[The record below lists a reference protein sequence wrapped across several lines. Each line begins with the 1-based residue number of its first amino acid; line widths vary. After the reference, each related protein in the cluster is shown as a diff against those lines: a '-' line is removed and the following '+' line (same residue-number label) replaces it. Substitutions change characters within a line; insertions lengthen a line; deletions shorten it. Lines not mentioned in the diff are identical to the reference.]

1 MVSKIISKLNLKPR
15 IIKLILI
22 RHAEGYHN
30 KAAEEHGVD
39 EYKNPAWKD
48 AILTDKGIEQSRQLK
63 EFMNNRDVIDIF
75 GQLLNGNKEI
85 MMLKARQ
92 TGKSSVASH
101 LMDWKKLY
109 DKHERVR
116 LRKETIKR
124 LFNI

>member
-1 MVSKIISKLNLKPR
+1 LKDG
-15 IIKLILI
+15 K
-22 RHAEGYHN
+22 
-30 KAAEEHGVD
+30 K
-39 EYKNPAWKD
+39 K
-48 AILTDKGIEQSRQLK
+48 LK

-75 GQLLNGNKEI
+75 GQYLNGNKEI

-92 TGKSSVASH
+92 TGRSNVASH

>member
-1 MVSKIISKLNLKPR
+1 MFASIEVVLK
-15 IIKLILI
+15 
-22 RHAEGYHN
+22 
-30 KAAEEHGVD
+30 D
-39 EYKNPAWKD
+39 EKK
-48 AILTDKGIEQSRQLK
+48 KLK

-92 TGKSSVASH
+92 TGRSNVASH

>member
-1 MVSKIISKLNLKPR
+1 LK
-15 IIKLILI
+15 
-22 RHAEGYHN
+22 
-30 KAAEEHGVD
+30 D
-39 EYKNPAWKD
+39 EKK
-48 AILTDKGIEQSRQLK
+48 KLK

-75 GQLLNGNKEI
+75 GQLLNSNKEI

-92 TGKSSVASH
+92 TGRSNVASH

>member
-1 MVSKIISKLNLKPR
+1 MFVSIEVALK
-15 IIKLILI
+15 
-22 RHAEGYHN
+22 
-30 KAAEEHGVD
+30 D
-39 EYKNPAWKD
+39 EKK
-48 AILTDKGIEQSRQLK
+48 KLK

-75 GQLLNGNKEI
+75 GQLLSSSRGYGNKEI

-92 TGKSSVASH
+92 TGRSNVASH

>member
-1 MVSKIISKLNLKPR
+1 
-15 IIKLILI
+15 
-22 RHAEGYHN
+22 
-30 KAAEEHGVD
+30 
-39 EYKNPAWKD
+39 
-48 AILTDKGIEQSRQLK
+48 
-63 EFMNNRDVIDIF
+63 MNNRDVIDIF
-75 GQLLNGNKEI
+75 GQLLNSNKEI

-92 TGKSSVASH
+92 TGKSNVASH